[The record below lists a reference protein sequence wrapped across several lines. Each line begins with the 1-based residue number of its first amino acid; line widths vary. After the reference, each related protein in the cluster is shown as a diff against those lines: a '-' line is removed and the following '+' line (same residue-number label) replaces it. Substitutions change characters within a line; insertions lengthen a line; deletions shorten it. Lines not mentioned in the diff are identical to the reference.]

1 MMDQI
6 RDLENAE
13 DTELC
18 KQILDV
24 VSTVYQPVTLDELS
38 SFVDMSDGV
47 SGEYEASF
55 SYF

>member
-1 MMDQI
+1 MDQI